1 MKLWGVGTMAENVY
15 FINPAWIESA
25 KQDLDDADMRE
36 YYYWLIECRVC
47 GRDLDDCPN
56 KLIKIA
62 LRDVLRQADTVQEN
76 YENSVKEGKKGG
88 RKPNPNSEMI
98 YKMAKEGKKCRDIA
112 AELNMNEKTV
122 YGNPG
127 WKRAQEELKSP
138 VVADS
143 SFSF

>member
-1 MKLWGVGTMAENVY
+1 MSENVY
-15 FINPAWIESA
+15 FINPEWIKSA
-25 KQDLDDADMRE
+25 KQDLTDEDMRE

-47 GRDLDDCPN
+47 GRNLDECQD

-62 LRDVLRQADTVQEN
+62 LRDILRQADTVQEN

-88 RKPNPNSEMI
+88 RKPNPNSDII
-98 YKMAKEGKKCRDIA
+98 YKMAKEGRKCKDIA

-127 WKRAQEELKSP
+127 WKKAQEELKNPITDNSK
-138 VVADS
+138 
-143 SFSF
+143 FQF